1 MSYACHILI
10 VNIVSSEFQLM
21 SNPFHLP
28 KPFMQSHTIKMRM
41 AVHLRSPF
49 GTRYLGP
56 PTLYRSFNRKLVFF
70 AEKEERKG
78 QLTQTHREMS
88 SRDI

>member
-10 VNIVSSEFQLM
+10 VNIVSSEFLLM

-41 AVHLRSPF
+41 AVHMRSPF
-49 GTRYLGP
+49 ATRYLGP
-56 PTLYRSFNRKLVFF
+56 PTLYRSFNRSLSFLL
-70 AEKEERKG
+70 EKKKKEKRKKKDNAD
-78 QLTQTHREMS
+78 TQGNAK
-88 SRDI
+88 